1 MPLNP
6 YLPYAQIA
14 AGNIIDRSS
23 DFARFFAD
31 SGKEEAN
38 WSVGIE
44 VELFGFTR
52 DNLERITP
60 AQVQTV
66 IEGFAPRIVDQT
78 EEHGQ
83 ITEAALEGKPDEQA
97 GRLTLEP
104 GGQIEFSGAHRRSLT
119 EIEGELRSFLDQ
131 LAQIGEASGI
141 VFVASGFDPVRSL
154 SEQSWISKR
163 RYEIMR
169 PYLKTRGS
177 RAWDMM
183 TRTAATQVNLD
194 YRDLEDLARKFS
206 VATRLAPIAAAIF
219 ANSPFEERKLSGY
232 KSTRYAA
239 WLETDPD
246 RTGAFPFALDDG
258 FSVPRFI
265 EQISRVPMFFVR
277 REGQYIDYSGH
288 LFGEFLG
295 HCSCPETPIFQDFI
309 DHLSTI
315 FTEARLKPHIEQRS
329 MDSGSL
335 QMVMAAAA
343 FWKGLLYDTE
353 TLDTALKV
361 LPRMSCEE
369 FLALQHEVARHGL
382 EAKLQSEPIIKAAQA
397 AVELAQSG
405 LARIAPE
412 EVRYLDA
419 LEQLVVRERVCPA
432 DISIRNFNGSWNGD
446 IRKVIAH
453 TQIGQVV

>member
-6 YLPYAQIA
+6 YLPSAKIA
-14 AGNIIDRSS
+14 AGDIIDRSS
-23 DFARFFAD
+23 DFARFFTD
-31 SGKEEAN
+31 SGKEETRWN
-38 WSVGIE
+38 VGVE

-66 IEGFAPRIVDQT
+66 IEGFAPRIVDQI
-78 EEHGQ
+78 EEQGQ
-83 ITEAALEGKPDEQA
+83 ITEATLEGERDEPA

-104 GGQIEFSGAHRRSLT
+104 GGQIEYSGAHRRSLAA
-119 EIEGELRSFLDQ
+119 IESELRSFLDQ
-131 LAQIGEASGI
+131 LARIGEASGI
-141 VFVASGFDPVRSL
+141 VFVASGFDPVRSI

-169 PYLKTRGS
+169 PYLKTRGR

-194 YRDLEDLARKFS
+194 YSDLEDLAGKFS

-219 ANSPFEERKLSGY
+219 ANSPFEEGKLSGY

-246 RTGAFPFALDDG
+246 RTGAFPLALDDG

-265 EQISRVPMFFVR
+265 EQISEVPMFFVR
-277 REGQYIDYSGH
+277 RDGQYIDYSGH
-288 LFGEFLG
+288 SFGEFLG

-329 MDSGSL
+329 MDSGSI
-335 QMVMAAAA
+335 QIVMTAAA
-343 FWKGLLYDTE
+343 FWKGLLYDAE
-353 TLDTALKV
+353 TLDAAAKL
-361 LPRMSCEE
+361 LPGMSREE
-369 FLALQHEVARHGL
+369 FLALQQEVARHGL
-382 EAKLQSEPIIKAAQA
+382 EAKLRSKPIIGPAQA

-405 LARIAPE
+405 LSRIAPE
-412 EVRYLDA
+412 EVHYLDV

-432 DISIRNFNGSWNGD
+432 DILIRNFNGSWNGD

-453 TQIGQVV
+453 TQIG